1 MRKCGLTISNILT
14 LLLHDSLTVDHII
27 LHLMHLPLGLA
38 HGVVHG
44 LTLLGAL
51 LAAVGAEVSLAHLHL
66 LVDGN
71 VLIGDGA
78 GLLKLLI
85 AFLLLMGLEL
95 GDKGVMAPLLGLV
108 DAGHGLGV
116 LRVLYGH
123 QLLDAGQAVTAHCQ

>member
-1 MRKCGLTISNILT
+1 MS
-14 LLLHDSLTVDHII
+14 
-27 LHLMHLPLGLA
+27 LPLGLT

-51 LAAVGAEVSLAHLHL
+51 LAAVGAEISLADLNL
-66 LVDGN
+66 LINSN

-85 AFLLLMGLEL
+85 TDLLLVGLEL
-95 GDKGVMAPLLGLV
+95 GDKGVMAPLFGLV
-108 DAGHGLGV
+108 DTGHGLGV

-123 QLLDAGQAVTAHCQ
+123 QLLDAGQAVTGHRQ